1 MSRFIWLLFAALPA
15 LAAAADNYEIERL
28 ERKCALERES
38 LLRERNG
45 TPACEQL
52 DRIYGTARRT
62 PRRRWLFGRRKK
74 KYSGYY
80 WNGAYGK
87 NCTHDSKGDVIGCD

>member
-52 DRIYGTARRT
+52 DRIYGRPPHAAPTVVIRPAEE
-62 PRRRWLFGRRKK
+62 